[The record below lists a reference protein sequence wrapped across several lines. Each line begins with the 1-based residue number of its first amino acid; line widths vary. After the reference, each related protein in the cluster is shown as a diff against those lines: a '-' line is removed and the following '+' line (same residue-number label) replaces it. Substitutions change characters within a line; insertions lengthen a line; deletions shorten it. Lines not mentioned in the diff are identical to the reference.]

1 MAVKRGAIWLVVG
14 ESGSGKTT
22 FCRRIVAVA
31 QQMGLT
37 VRGLICPARFEGKH
51 KVGIEVL
58 DLASGE
64 QRVFGW
70 HQDIEP
76 QPPFVSPA
84 IEIGEW
90 RLQRESVEWGN
101 WILSRAVPCDMLVV
115 DELGPLEFERGE
127 GWQAAFAALDR
138 GDYRLAFLTVRPS
151 LRMAAHTR
159 WKIAREIEL
168 AKGGLA
174 HLTQANL
181 QSLLIDTL
189 KNSFTGYSS
198 GV

>member
-1 MAVKRGAIWLVVG
+1 MAVKRGAICLVVG

-51 KVGIEVL
+51 KVGIDVL
-58 DLASGE
+58 DLASSE
-64 QRVFGW
+64 QRVLGW
-70 HQDIEP
+70 HQDVEP

-101 WILSRAVPCDMLVV
+101 RILSQAVPCDVLVV
-115 DELGPLEFERGE
+115 DEIGPLEFERGE
-127 GWQAAFAALDR
+127 GWQSAFAALDSR
-138 GDYRLAFLTVRPS
+138 DYRLAFLTMRPS
-151 LRMAAHTR
+151 LRMAARTR
-159 WKIAREIEL
+159 WKIAHEIL
-168 AKGGLA
+168 
-174 HLTQANL
+174 LTEIRSTQIAIQAL
-181 QSLLIDTL
+181 QSLLIE
-189 KNSFTGYSS
+189 NS
-198 GV
+198 